1 MISFAFNSLQGLR
14 YWQALSIYQKAQAN
28 TMSGSAK
35 KTIYAAMAA
44 NFAIAITK
52 FFAAS
57 VTGSSAM
64 LSEGIH
70 SVVDTGNELLLL
82 LGIKLSQKP
91 ADASHPF
98 GYGQELYFWT
108 LIVALFI
115 FAIGGGMSI
124 YEGIEH
130 VQHPEPLSDPFWSY
144 MVLGLA
150 VVFEGY
156 SWNVALQ
163 EFLAQKKEKSF
174 WSAIRAS
181 KDPTI
186 FTILFE
192 DTAALIGLLVAFV
205 GVLSGHLLGNVY
217 LDGIAS
223 IIIGVILCGVA
234 LLLAAESKGLLIG
247 EGADAATVSSIR
259 TITQEDAAVEKVLQV
274 LTLHFGPQEIL
285 LNLEIKFVENLETEE
300 LAIAVERLESSI
312 SQQHPEVKNIFIE
325 AKSITTYCKSIVG
338 KN

>member
-1 MISFAFNSLQGLR
+1 
-14 YWQALSIYQKAQAN
+14 
-28 TMSGSAK
+28 MSGSAK

-57 VTGSSAM
+57 ATGSSAM

-82 LGIKLSQKP
+82 LGIKLSKKP
-91 ADASHPF
+91 ADDSHPF

-108 LIVALFI
+108 LIVSLFI

-124 YEGIEH
+124 YEGINH
-130 VQHPEPLSDPFWSY
+130 VIHPEPLTDPFWSY
-144 MVLGLA
+144 AVLGSA
-150 VVFEGY
+150 VIFEGY

-163 EFLAQKKEKSF
+163 EFLATKTDDSF
-174 WSAIRAS
+174 WDAIRAS

-192 DTAALIGLLVAFV
+192 DTAALIGLFVAFI
-205 GVLSGHLLGNVY
+205 GVFSGHLLGNVY
-217 LDGIAS
+217 LDGVAS

-234 LLLAAESKGLLIG
+234 ILLAAESKGLLIG
-247 EGADAATVSSIR
+247 EGADAQTVAGIR
-259 TITQEDAAVEKVLQV
+259 KITNEDPAVDEVIKV

-285 LNLEIKFVENLETEE
+285 LNLEIKFVRDMATEE
-300 LAIAVERLESSI
+300 LAVAVERLEKSI
-312 SQQHPEVKNIFIE
+312 NTQYSEIKNIFIE
-325 AKSITTYCKSIVG
+325 AKSISASRKMLDV
-338 KN
+338 

>member
-1 MISFAFNSLQGLR
+1 
-14 YWQALSIYQKAQAN
+14 
-28 TMSGSAK
+28 MSGSAK

-44 NFAIAITK
+44 NFAIAVTK

-57 VTGSSAM
+57 ATGSSAM

-82 LGIKLSQKP
+82 LGIRLSKRP
-91 ADASHPF
+91 ADDTHPF

-108 LIVALFI
+108 LIVSLFI

-124 YEGIEH
+124 YEGINH
-130 VQHPEPLSDPFWSY
+130 VRYPEPLTDPFWSY
-144 MVLGLA
+144 AVLGSA
-150 VVFEGY
+150 VIFEGY

-163 EFLAQKKEKSF
+163 EFLATKNEDSF
-174 WSAIRAS
+174 WEAIRAS

-192 DTAALIGLLVAFV
+192 DTAALIGLFVAFI
-205 GVLSGHLLGNVY
+205 GVFSGHLLGNVY
-217 LDGIAS
+217 LDGVAS

-247 EGADAATVSSIR
+247 EGADAQTVAGIR
-259 TITQEDAAVEKVLQV
+259 KITNEDPAVDEVLRV

-285 LNLEIKFVENLETEE
+285 LNLEIKFVRDLATEE
-300 LAIAVERLESSI
+300 LAAAVERLEKSI
-312 SQQHPEVKNIFIE
+312 NAQYSEIENIFIE
-325 AKSITTYCKSIVG
+325 AKSISASRQILDV
-338 KN
+338 

>member
-1 MISFAFNSLQGLR
+1 
-14 YWQALSIYQKAQAN
+14 
-28 TMSGSAK
+28 MSASAK

-44 NFAIAITK
+44 NFAIAVTK

-82 LGIKLSQKP
+82 LGLRLSQKP
-91 ADASHPF
+91 ADDSHPF

-108 LIVALFI
+108 LIVAIFI

-130 VQHPEPLSDPFWSY
+130 VRHPEPLGDPRWNY
-144 MVLGLA
+144 GVLAFA
-150 VVFEGY
+150 VIFEGY

-163 EFLAQKKEKSF
+163 EFLATKNEGSL
-174 WSAIRAS
+174 WDAVRAS

-192 DTAALIGLLVAFV
+192 DTAALVGLFVAFV
-205 GVLSGHLLGNVY
+205 GVLGGHLLNNVY
-217 LDGIAS
+217 LDGVAS
-223 IIIGVILCGVA
+223 ITIGVILCGVA
-234 LLLAAESKGLLIG
+234 FLLASESKGLLIG
-247 EGADAATVSSIR
+247 EGAKPEVVANIR
-259 TITQEDAAVEKVLQV
+259 QILHEDPAVDRVIKV

-285 LNLEIKFVENLETEE
+285 LNLEIEFVNNLGTDE
-300 LAIAVERLESSI
+300 LEITIERLEKAI
-312 SQQHPEVKNIFIE
+312 RSQHSEIQNIFIE
-325 AKSITTYCKSIVG
+325 AKSFSSRRKTVVNLES
-338 KN
+338 

>member
-1 MISFAFNSLQGLR
+1 
-14 YWQALSIYQKAQAN
+14 
-28 TMSGSAK
+28 MSGSVK

-82 LGIKLSQKP
+82 LGIRLSKQP
-91 ADASHPF
+91 PDDSHPF

-108 LIVALFI
+108 LIVSLFI

-124 YEGIEH
+124 YEGITH
-130 VQHPEPLSDPFWSY
+130 LRNPEPLSDPFWSY
-144 MVLGLA
+144 AVLGFA

-163 EFLAQKKEKSF
+163 EFLITKKEASF
-174 WSAIRAS
+174 WTAIRDS
-181 KDPTI
+181 KDPI
-186 FTILFE
+186 VFTILFE
-192 DTAALIGLLVAFV
+192 DTAALIGLVVAFI
-205 GVLSGHLLGNVY
+205 GVLSGHLLGNIY
-217 LDGIAS
+217 LDGVAS
-223 IIIGVILCGVA
+223 IIIGVILCAVA

-247 EGADAATVSSIR
+247 EGASPQTVASIR
-259 TITQEDAAVEKVLQV
+259 QITNDDPAVAKVLRV
-274 LTLHFGPQEIL
+274 LTLHFGPKEVL
-285 LNLEIKFVENLETEE
+285 LNLEIEFVENLATEE

-312 SQQHPEVKNIFIE
+312 NAQHSEVKNIFIE
-325 AKSITTYCKSIVG
+325 AKSIAASRKMLDV
-338 KN
+338 

>member
-1 MISFAFNSLQGLR
+1 
-14 YWQALSIYQKAQAN
+14 
-28 TMSGSAK
+28 MSSAAK
-35 KTIYAAMAA
+35 KTIYAAMTA

-52 FFAAS
+52 FIAAS

-82 LGIKLSQKP
+82 WGLRLSKKP
-91 ADASHPF
+91 ADDSHPF

-124 YEGIEH
+124 YEGILH
-130 VQHPEPLSDPFWSY
+130 VNHPEPLTDPRWNY
-144 MVLGLA
+144 GVLGLA
-150 VVFEGY
+150 VIFEGY

-163 EFLAQKKEKSF
+163 EFLNSKGEESF
-174 WSAIRAS
+174 WQGIRAS

-192 DTAALIGLLVAFV
+192 DTAALIGLFVAFL
-205 GVLSGHLLGNVY
+205 GVLGGHVLNNVY
-217 LDGIAS
+217 LDGVAS

-234 LLLAAESKGLLIG
+234 LLLATESKDLLIG
-247 EGADAATVSSIR
+247 EGAKPEVVANIR
-259 TITQEDAAVEKVLQV
+259 KITNDDPAVEKVIKV
-274 LTLHFGPQEIL
+274 LTLHFGPQEVL
-285 LNLEIKFVENLETEE
+285 LNLEITFVNELETEE

-312 SQQHPEVKNIFIE
+312 RSQHSEIQNIFIE
-325 AKSITTYCKSIVG
+325 AKSISAQRKTKEKTETVDQAIEAAE
-338 KN
+338 

>member
-1 MISFAFNSLQGLR
+1 
-14 YWQALSIYQKAQAN
+14 
-28 TMSGSAK
+28 MSGSVK

-82 LGIKLSQKP
+82 LGIRLSKKP
-91 ADASHPF
+91 PDDSHPF

-108 LIVALFI
+108 LIVSLFI

-124 YEGIEH
+124 YEGITH
-130 VQHPEPLSDPFWSY
+130 LRHPEPLSDPFWSY
-144 MVLGLA
+144 SVLGFA
-150 VVFEGY
+150 VIFEGY

-163 EFLAQKKEKSF
+163 AFLITKKEDSF
-174 WSAIRAS
+174 WTAIRAS
-181 KDPTI
+181 KDPII

-192 DTAALIGLLVAFV
+192 DTAALIGLFVAFI
-205 GVLSGHLLGNVY
+205 GVLSGHLLGNIY
-217 LDGIAS
+217 LDGVAS

-247 EGADAATVSSIR
+247 EGASPETVASIR
-259 TITQEDAAVEKVLQV
+259 KITNDDPAVEKVLKV
-274 LTLHFGPQEIL
+274 LTLHFGPKEVL
-285 LNLEIKFVENLETEE
+285 LNLEIEFIENLETEE

-312 SQQHPEVKNIFIE
+312 NAQHSEVKNIFIE
-325 AKSITTYCKSIVG
+325 AKSIAASRKMLDV
-338 KN
+338 

>member
-1 MISFAFNSLQGLR
+1 
-14 YWQALSIYQKAQAN
+14 
-28 TMSGSAK
+28 MSGSAK

-44 NFAIAITK
+44 NFAIAIIK
-52 FFAAS
+52 FIAAS
-57 VTGSSAM
+57 ITGSSAM

-82 LGIKLSQKP
+82 LGIRLSKKP
-91 ADASHPF
+91 ADDSHPF

-124 YEGIEH
+124 YEGINH
-130 VQHPEPLSDPFWSY
+130 VRHPEPLTDPFWNY
-144 MVLGLA
+144 VVLGLA

-163 EFLAQKKEKSF
+163 EFLASKNEESF
-174 WSAIRAS
+174 WTAIRAS

-192 DTAALIGLLVAFV
+192 DTAALIGLLMAFI
-205 GVLSGHLLGNVY
+205 GVFSGHLLGNVY
-217 LDGIAS
+217 LDGVAS
-223 IIIGVILCGVA
+223 IIIGIILCGVA

-247 EGADAATVSSIR
+247 EGANAETVASIR
-259 TITQEDAAVEKVLQV
+259 KITNEDPAVAKVVKV

-285 LNLEIKFVENLETEE
+285 LNLEIEFNEDLGTGE
-300 LAIAVERLESSI
+300 LAIAVERLETSI
-312 SQQHPEVKNIFIE
+312 RNQHLEVKNIFIE
-325 AKSITTYCKSIVG
+325 AKSIAASRKALDVS
-338 KN
+338 

>member
-1 MISFAFNSLQGLR
+1 
-14 YWQALSIYQKAQAN
+14 
-28 TMSGSAK
+28 MSGSAK

-70 SVVDTGNELLLL
+70 SVVDTGNEVLLL
-82 LGIKLSQKP
+82 LGIRLSKRP
-91 ADASHPF
+91 PDDSHPF

-108 LIVALFI
+108 LIVSLFI

-124 YEGIEH
+124 YEGINH
-130 VQHPEPLSDPFWSY
+130 VRHPEPLTDPFWSY
-144 MVLGLA
+144 AVLGLA
-150 VVFEGY
+150 VIFEGY

-163 EFLAQKKEKSF
+163 EFLTTKKEESF
-174 WSAIRAS
+174 WDAIRAS

-192 DTAALIGLLVAFV
+192 DTAALIGLFVAFI
-205 GVLSGHLLGNVY
+205 GVFSGHLLGNVY

-247 EGADAATVSSIR
+247 EGADLETVASIKKITNEDPAVATVL
-259 TITQEDAAVEKVLQV
+259 KV

-285 LNLEIKFVENLETEE
+285 LNLEIEFVEDLATEE
-300 LAIAVERLESSI
+300 LAIAVERLEKSI
-312 SQQHPEVKNIFIE
+312 NTQHSEVKNIFIE
-325 AKSITTYCKSIVG
+325 AKSIAASCKILDNKV
-338 KN
+338 

>member
-1 MISFAFNSLQGLR
+1 
-14 YWQALSIYQKAQAN
+14 
-28 TMSGSAK
+28 MSGSAK

-44 NFAIAITK
+44 NFAIAVTK

-82 LGIKLSQKP
+82 LGIKLSKRP
-91 ADASHPF
+91 ADDSHPF

-108 LIVALFI
+108 LIVSLFI

-124 YEGIEH
+124 YEGINH
-130 VQHPEPLSDPFWSY
+130 VRYPEPLSDPFWSY
-144 MVLGLA
+144 AVLGLA
-150 VVFEGY
+150 VIFEGY

-163 EFLAQKKEKSF
+163 EFLATKQEDSF
-174 WSAIRAS
+174 WDAIRAS

-192 DTAALIGLLVAFV
+192 DTAALIGLFVAFI
-205 GVLSGHLLGNVY
+205 GVFSGHLLGNVY
-217 LDGIAS
+217 LDGVAS

-247 EGADAATVSSIR
+247 EGASPETVANIR
-259 TITQEDAAVEKVLQV
+259 KITNDDPAVDEVLKV

-285 LNLEIKFVENLETEE
+285 LNLEIKFGRDLATEE
-300 LAIAVERLESSI
+300 LAIAVERLENSI
-312 SQQHPEVKNIFIE
+312 NTQHAEVKNIFIE
-325 AKSITTYCKSIVG
+325 AKSISASRKIVADC
-338 KN
+338 

>member
-1 MISFAFNSLQGLR
+1 
-14 YWQALSIYQKAQAN
+14 
-28 TMSGSAK
+28 MSGSAK

-44 NFAIAITK
+44 NFAIAIIK
-52 FFAAS
+52 FVAAS
-57 VTGSSAM
+57 ITGSSAM

-82 LGIKLSQKP
+82 LGLRLSKKP
-91 ADASHPF
+91 ADDSHPF

-130 VQHPEPLSDPFWSY
+130 ISDPEPLTDPRWNY
-144 MVLGLA
+144 GVLGLA
-150 VVFEGY
+150 AIFEGY

-163 EFLAQKKEKSF
+163 EFLASKGDGSF
-174 WSAIRAS
+174 WKAIRAS

-192 DTAALIGLLVAFV
+192 DTAALIGLFVAFI
-205 GVLSGHLLGNVY
+205 GVLSGHLLNNVY
-217 LDGIAS
+217 LDGVAS
-223 IIIGVILCGVA
+223 IVIGVILCGVA
-234 LLLAAESKGLLIG
+234 VLLATESKGLLIG
-247 EGADAATVSSIR
+247 EGAKPETVANIR
-259 TITQEDAAVEKVLQV
+259 TIVKEDPAVEKVIKV

-285 LNLEIKFVENLETEE
+285 LNLEIKFIDDLETEE
-300 LAIAVERLESSI
+300 LAIAIERLESSI
-312 SQQHPEVKNIFIE
+312 KSQHSEIQNIFVE
-325 AKSITTYCKSIVG
+325 AKSITAKRKVVLNEVTIPKPE
-338 KN
+338 N

>member
-1 MISFAFNSLQGLR
+1 
-14 YWQALSIYQKAQAN
+14 
-28 TMSGSAK
+28 MSGSAK

-44 NFAIAITK
+44 NGAIAITK

-82 LGIKLSQKP
+82 LGIKLSKRP
-91 ADASHPF
+91 PDDSHPF

-108 LIVALFI
+108 LIVSLFI

-124 YEGIEH
+124 YEGINH
-130 VQHPEPLSDPFWSY
+130 VRYPEPLTDPFWSY
-144 MVLGLA
+144 AVLGFA
-150 VVFEGY
+150 VIFEGY

-163 EFLAQKKEKSF
+163 EFLITKKEASF
-174 WSAIRAS
+174 WDAIRAS

-192 DTAALIGLLVAFV
+192 DTAALIGLFVAFL
-205 GVLSGHLLGNVY
+205 GVFSGHLLGNVY
-217 LDGIAS
+217 LDGVAS

-234 LLLAAESKGLLIG
+234 LLLASESKGLLIG
-247 EGADAATVSSIR
+247 EGADAETVASIR
-259 TITQEDAAVEKVLQV
+259 KITNEDPAVAKVIRV

-285 LNLEIKFVENLETEE
+285 LNLEIEFVEDLETEGLE
-300 LAIAVERLESSI
+300 VAIDRLEASI
-312 SQQHPEVKNIFIE
+312 SSQHPEVKNIFIE
-325 AKSITTYCKSIVG
+325 ARSISSRRKISSAGIVEQ
-338 KN
+338 

>member
-1 MISFAFNSLQGLR
+1 
-14 YWQALSIYQKAQAN
+14 
-28 TMSGSAK
+28 MSGSSK
-35 KTIYAAMAA
+35 KTIYAAMIA

-82 LGIKLSQKP
+82 LGIRLSKRP
-91 ADASHPF
+91 PDDSHPF

-108 LIVALFI
+108 LIVSLFI

-124 YEGIEH
+124 YEGVNH
-130 VQHPEPLSDPFWSY
+130 VMEPEPLTDPFWSY
-144 MVLGLA
+144 AVLGFA
-150 VVFEGY
+150 VIFEGY

-163 EFLAQKKEKSF
+163 EFLATKEEDSF
-174 WSAIRAS
+174 WDAIRAS

-192 DTAALIGLLVAFV
+192 DTAALIGLFVAFV
-205 GVLSGHLLGNVY
+205 GVFSGHLLGNVY
-217 LDGIAS
+217 LDGVAS
-223 IIIGVILCGVA
+223 IIIGIILCGVA

-247 EGADAATVSSIR
+247 EGAAPQTVANIR
-259 TITQEDAAVEKVLQV
+259 KITNEDPAVEKVLRV
-274 LTLHFGPQEIL
+274 LTLHFGPKEIL
-285 LNLEIKFVENLETEE
+285 LNLEIEFIENLETEE
-300 LAIAVERLESSI
+300 LAIAVERLEKSI
-312 SQQHPEVKNIFIE
+312 NAQHSEVKNIFIE
-325 AKSITTYCKSIVG
+325 AKSIAASRKILDVS
-338 KN
+338 

>member
-1 MISFAFNSLQGLR
+1 
-14 YWQALSIYQKAQAN
+14 
-28 TMSGSAK
+28 MSGSAK

-44 NFAIAITK
+44 NGAIAITK

-82 LGIKLSQKP
+82 LGIKLSKRP
-91 ADASHPF
+91 PDDSHPF

-108 LIVALFI
+108 LIVSLFI

-124 YEGIEH
+124 YEGINH
-130 VQHPEPLSDPFWSY
+130 VLEPEPLSDPFWSY
-144 MVLGLA
+144 AVLGLA
-150 VVFEGY
+150 VLFEGY

-163 EFLAQKKEKSF
+163 EFLATKKEASF
-174 WSAIRAS
+174 WDAIRAS

-192 DTAALIGLLVAFV
+192 DTAALIGLFVAFI

-217 LDGIAS
+217 LDGVAS
-223 IIIGVILCGVA
+223 IVIGVILCGVA
-234 LLLAAESKGLLIG
+234 LLLAVESKGLLIG
-247 EGADAATVSSIR
+247 EGADAQTVASIR
-259 TITQEDAAVEKVLQV
+259 KIIAEDPAVGKVLRV
-274 LTLHFGPQEIL
+274 LTLHFGPEEIL
-285 LNLEIKFVENLETEE
+285 LNLEIEFVEDLETEKLE
-300 LAIAVERLESSI
+300 IAVERIEASI
-312 SQQHPEVKNIFIE
+312 SAQHPEIQNIFIE
-325 AKSITTYCKSIVG
+325 AKSISARPKISGIEIG
-338 KN
+338 E

>member
-1 MISFAFNSLQGLR
+1 
-14 YWQALSIYQKAQAN
+14 
-28 TMSGSAK
+28 MSGSAK

-44 NFAIAITK
+44 NFAIAVTK
-52 FFAAS
+52 FIAAS
-57 VTGSSAM
+57 ITGSSAM

-82 LGIKLSQKP
+82 LGIRQSKKP
-91 ADASHPF
+91 ADDSHPF

-130 VQHPEPLSDPFWSY
+130 VRHPEPLTDPRWNY
-144 MVLGLA
+144 GVLGLA
-150 VVFEGY
+150 MIFEGY

-163 EFLAQKKEKSF
+163 EFLASKNEDSF
-174 WSAIRAS
+174 WKAIRAS

-192 DTAALIGLLVAFV
+192 DTAALIGLLVAFL

-217 LDGIAS
+217 LDGVAS
-223 IIIGVILCGVA
+223 IVIGIILCGVA
-234 LLLAAESKGLLIG
+234 LLLASESKGLLIG
-247 EGADAATVSSIR
+247 EGANAETVASIKK
-259 TITQEDAAVEKVLQV
+259 ITNDDPAVEKVIKV

-285 LNLEIKFVENLETEE
+285 LNLEIKFVDDLETEE
-300 LAIAVERLESSI
+300 LAIAIERLENAI
-312 SQQHPEVKNIFIE
+312 NSQHSEIKDIFIE
-325 AKSITTYCKSIVG
+325 AKSITAKRKSSLI
-338 KN
+338 KND